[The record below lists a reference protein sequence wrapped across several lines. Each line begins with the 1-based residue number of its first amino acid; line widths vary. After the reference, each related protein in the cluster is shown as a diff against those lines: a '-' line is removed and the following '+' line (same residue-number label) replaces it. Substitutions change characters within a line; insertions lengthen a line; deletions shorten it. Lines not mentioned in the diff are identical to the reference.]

1 MAQLRQDYQKF
12 ADLNTEILI
21 MVPNGP
27 KMIERHIQQFKTPY
41 RILADNGSKVAGQ
54 YFQSKKLFAFS
65 MPTVFLVKK
74 GGGIIYTLYANS
86 LLDEPDN
93 KEPLKLLS
101 ELVIKPQ
108 LN

>member
-27 KMIERHIQQFKTPY
+27 KMIERHIKQSKTPY
-41 RILADNGSKVAGQ
+41 LILTDKGSKVAGQ
-54 YFQSKKLFAFS
+54 YFQVKKLFAFG

-74 GGGIIYTLYANS
+74 GGEIIYKLYANS
-86 LLDEPDN
+86 LLAEPDN
-93 KEPLKLLS
+93 NEPLKLLS

-108 LN
+108 MN